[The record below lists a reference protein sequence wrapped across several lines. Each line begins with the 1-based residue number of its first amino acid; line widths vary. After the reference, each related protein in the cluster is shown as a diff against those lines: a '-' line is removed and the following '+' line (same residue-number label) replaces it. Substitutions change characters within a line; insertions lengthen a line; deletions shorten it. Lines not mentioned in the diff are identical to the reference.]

1 MLQKGFFN
9 PRVFSGS
16 LTTVPLSVLHSI
28 AAALSEVEVL
38 QVYSAQCAC
47 EQVKILFG
55 EIHRAVQGA
64 LQAGRQA
71 GVCREQRQLRER
83 RRCGGDGGV
92 PLLGERRF
100 GPGLVELQGGLV
112 VAGVRGGEWVMVSR
126 GRGAGHWRQRL
137 AIGAAQTAS
146 LLRRGLRIVPAV
158 TGVGGRRWI
167 RAALLALRLP
177 GARCFQRLAGV
188 RRGCI
193 GAFERLEAAR
203 LGGVVA
209 SAAAVPVVRLALVFH
224 PPILEPNFDLPLGQ
238 IQKGGDLNP
247 PGPTKVLVE
256 VELFL
261 QLQQLRVGVGGAQPA
276 GPRSSSIQTGLA
288 LIWAERENKIDY
300 RRNLSGYFLE
310 FLKKCSILFVSF
322 FIFLMVNDS

>member
-1 MLQKGFFN
+1 MLQKGFFK
-9 PRVFSGS
+9 PS
-16 LTTVPLSVLHSI
+16 LLRKPHDCSSVSPSLKT

-64 LQAGRQA
+64 LQARWQA
-71 GVCREQRQLRER
+71 GVCREQRQVRER
-83 RRCGGDGGV
+83 RRCGGHGRV

-100 GPGLVELQGGLV
+100 GPGLVEMQGDLV

-126 GRGAGHWRQRL
+126 GRRAGHWRRRL
-137 AIGAAQTAS
+137 AIGAAQAAS
-146 LLRRGLRIVPAV
+146 LLRCGLRIVPAV

-167 RAALLALRLP
+167 GAALLALRLP
-177 GARCFQRLAGV
+177 GARCFQRLARV
-188 RRGCI
+188 RRGCVC
-193 GAFERLEAAR
+193 AFERLKAAR
-203 LGGVVA
+203 LVGVVA

-224 PPILEPNFDLPLGQ
+224 PPVLEPNFDLPLGQ

-276 GPRSSSIQTGLA
+276 GPSSSSIQTGLA
-288 LIWAERENKIDY
+288 LIWAERENKIDFT
-300 RRNLSGYFLE
+300 G
-310 FLKKCSILFVSF
+310 KCFWLF
-322 FIFLMVNDS
+322 